1 MSKASEWRKN
11 NHLSKEEL
19 DLLVD
24 HINKNMEE
32 ANKDIKRAMELSDR
46 TELQSQRV
54 EGIEEILG

>member
-19 DLLVD
+19 DLLVN

-32 ANKDIKRAMELSDR
+32 ANKDIKRAMELSDKIKL
-46 TELQSQRV
+46 ESQRV
-54 EGIEEILG
+54 EGIEEIL